1 MRRILVPLD
10 GSPLSE
16 TAIPYAKALAAGTG
30 CELSLLSVWEVLP
43 EELETVGEAHAHVLR
58 DQGMRYFRTYLTNIA
73 SALEDCFVSY
83 EVRAGH
89 PAFEIMLAAAELDA
103 DFVVMA
109 SHGRRGVAERRRGSV
124 ADKVLR
130 GSSVPVLV
138 VGPAVL
144 QNPPTGPVGVRSLV
158 LPLDGSRE
166 SESAVGVAVE
176 IARAMGAQI
185 TLLRVV
191 PPIVSG
197 VEIGMPEAYPL
208 ELDRHMVK
216 SARSYLKQFR
226 TAHPDVITSAVVERG
241 PAAKAIVEFVSQI
254 RPDLVVMASRSR
266 YSRGRWA
273 LGSVADDVIEG
284 LAPVV
289 IVHPAAEV
297 TEALGPAALAAHP
310 R

>member
-16 TAIPYAKALAAGTG
+16 TAIPYAKALAAETG

-73 SALEDCFVSY
+73 PALEGCFPSC

-89 PAFEIMLAAAELDA
+89 PAFEIMLAAAELEA

-109 SHGRRGVAERRRGSV
+109 SHGRRGTSERRRGSV

-130 GSSVPVLV
+130 GSTVPVLV
-138 VGPAVL
+138 IGPAIL
-144 QNPPTGPVGVRSLV
+144 QKPPAGPVSVRSLV
-158 LPLDGSRE
+158 LPLDGSHE

-197 VEIGMPEAYPL
+197 VEIGIPEAYPP

-226 TAHPDVITSAVVERG
+226 TAHPDVITSVVVERG
-241 PAAKAIVEFVSQI
+241 PPAKAIVEFLNQI

-266 YSRGRWA
+266 YSTGRWA

-284 LAPVV
+284 PVPVV

-297 TEALGPAALAAHP
+297 TEALGPAVLAAHP

>member
-16 TAIPYAKALAAGTG
+16 TAVPFAKALATETG

-43 EELETVGEAHAHVLR
+43 EELETVGEAHARVLR

-73 SALEDCFVSY
+73 AALEDCIVSC

-109 SHGRRGVAERRRGSV
+109 SHGRRGATERRRGSV

-138 VGPAVL
+138 VGPAIL

-176 IARAMGAQI
+176 MARSMGAQI

-191 PPIVSG
+191 PPLVSG
-197 VEIGMPEAYPL
+197 LDIGMPEALPP

-226 TAHPDVITSAVVERG
+226 TAHPDVITSVVVERG
-241 PAAKAIVEFVSQI
+241 PPAKAIVEFVNQI

-266 YSRGRWA
+266 YSTGKWA

-284 LAPVV
+284 PVPVV

-297 TEALGPAALAAHP
+297 TQALGPAALAAP
-310 R
+310 LR

>member
-16 TAIPYAKALAAGTG
+16 TAIPFAKALAAETG
-30 CELSLLSVWEVLP
+30 CDLSLLSVWEVLA
-43 EELETVGEAHAHVLR
+43 EELETVGAAHARVLR
-58 DQGMRYFRTYLTNIA
+58 DQGMRYFRTYLTNITA
-73 SALEDCFVSY
+73 GLQDCFVSC

-109 SHGRRGVAERRRGSV
+109 SHGRRGASERRRGSV

-144 QNPPTGPVGVRSLV
+144 QKPPIGPVSVRSLV

-166 SESAVGVAVE
+166 SESAIGVAVE
-176 IARAMGAQI
+176 IARSMGAQI

-191 PPIVSG
+191 PPLISG
-197 VEIGMPEAYPL
+197 LEIGMPEAPPP
-208 ELDRHMVK
+208 EVDRHMVK

-226 TAHPDVITSAVVERG
+226 TAHPDVITSVVVERG
-241 PAAKAIVEFVSQI
+241 PPAKAIVEFVSQI

-266 YSRGRWA
+266 YSTGRWA

-284 LAPVV
+284 PVPVV
-289 IVHPAAEV
+289 IVHPAAGV
-297 TEALGPAALAAHP
+297 TEALGPAALAAP
-310 R
+310 LR

>member
-16 TAIPYAKALAAGTG
+16 TAVPYAKALANGTG
-30 CELSLLSVWEVLP
+30 CELTLLSVWEVLP
-43 EELETVGEAHAHVLR
+43 EELETVGEAHARVLR
-58 DQGMRYFRTYLTNIA
+58 DQGTRYFHTYLSNIA
-73 SALEDCFVSY
+73 AALEGSFVTFA
-83 EVRAGH
+83 VRAGH

-109 SHGRRGVAERRRGSV
+109 SHGRRGTLGRRRGSV

-138 VGPAVL
+138 VGPAIL
-144 QNPPTGPVGVRSLV
+144 QSPPTGPVGVRSVV

-176 IARAMGAQI
+176 IARVMGAQV

-191 PPIVSG
+191 PPLVSG
-197 VEIGMPEAYPL
+197 VELGMPEAYPP
-208 ELDRHMVK
+208 EIDRHMVK
-216 SARSYLKQFR
+216 VARSYLKQFR

-241 PAAKAIVEFVSQI
+241 QPSKAIVEFVSQM

-266 YSRGRWA
+266 YSSGRWA

-284 LAPVV
+284 PVPVV
-289 IVHPAAEV
+289 VVHPAAEV
-297 TEALGPAALAAHP
+297 TEPLGPAALAALH